1 MPTRLVAGLLRLA
14 EHGLLEGLRDR
25 EANLLARRNLDRLS
39 GLRIPAHAGLHLAE
53 PEDTQPRDLDGLA
66 LLDALRDGVDQTIED
81 LVALFA
87 ANPTCFCEFRHQ
99 LRLRHRSTS
108 IPGDNEPES
117 SRRNALYYGSRMA
130 SVKKTR
136 ANQGLARYS
145 LTRQRCS
152 AARGPRLETRGGRG
166 GTTGG
171 TNARVVGQ

>member
-152 AARGPRLETRGGRG
+152 AARAHGLKRGGRG